1 MTKKSEVLLW
11 FVMEVN
17 IGSRT
22 MVNTPLAAIPY
33 YPNPWQTPQDIS
45 SMLVITFQG
54 LTRGILEECFGGVL
68 LQLMGNLAGM
78 NAKIFEDQRDL
89 W

>member
-11 FVMEVN
+11 FVMEGN

-22 MVNTPLAAIPY
+22 MVNTPLAAIPF

-54 LTRGILEECFGGVL
+54 FKNKGYTSSALVVCSYS
-68 LQLMGNLAGM
+68 
-78 NAKIFEDQRDL
+78 
-89 W
+89 